1 MQKLTE
7 LTSPDF
13 ISRIKNLASLHQ
25 EPLQGIDIE
34 QIEKA
39 EQRLGFVLPEPLK
52 QLYLTVGQA
61 ESAMTAFHPF
71 NTPQELSTYVGV
83 DEDEHPDLTSEQLEA
98 LGGDLVFAFE
108 NQGCWAARY
117 HQATGE
123 VYFDLMIEAD
133 PFNKARAKTE
143 SDVKVGKSSELEL
156 SKESAQ
162 TTGTLDI
169 DEDEQSE
176 DIPPFYLMG
185 TDLEGVILWILAQ
198 QCLNSDLSA
207 GEFAVSAE
215 EAPEFMQK
223 LQQYFQAYTTGL
235 ESCLADVYFNPKQQI
250 VVMLSKH
257 KDGSYQGEIAVSD
270 NEDFDELWAR
280 AEKSEDDT
288 HVDNDAHV
296 DKADQGAD
304 NAMDEDARDDDEEP
318 LDALDDFAETMGIEI
333 SYF

>member
-13 ISRIKNLASLHQ
+13 ITRIKNLASLHQ

-83 DEDEHPDLTSEQLEA
+83 DEDEHPDLTAEQLEA

-117 HQATGE
+117 HRETGE
-123 VYFDLMIEAD
+123 VYFDLMIESD
-133 PFNKARAKTE
+133 PFNKSRAQ
-143 SDVKVGKSSELEL
+143 SDKSDKLDDATASTEL
-156 SKESAQ
+156 SEK
-162 TTGTLDI
+162 DK
-169 DEDEQSE
+169 QSH

-185 TDLEGVILWILAQ
+185 TDLEGVILWLLAQ

-207 GEFAVSAE
+207 GEFAISAE
-215 EAPEFMQK
+215 DAPEFLHK
-223 LQQYFQAYTTGL
+223 LQQYFYAYTTGL
-235 ESCLADVYFNPKQQI
+235 EGCLADVYFNPDQQI
-250 VVMLSKH
+250 VVMLSKRQ
-257 KDGSYQGEIAVSD
+257 DGSYQGEVAACD
-270 NEDFDELWAR
+270 NEDFDDLWDR
-280 AEKSEDDT
+280 AEKSEDDDQ
-288 HVDNDAHV
+288 VE
-296 DKADQGAD
+296 QGAD
-304 NAMDEDARDDDEEP
+304 HAMDDDEEP
-318 LDALDDFAETMGIEI
+318 LDALDDFAETLGIEI